1 MVDKDKSIKTTVEQ
15 EKITADKLAFN
26 NAAIEAIA
34 KNAATRDA
42 LRKKIKDERAA
53 LSARRRASRSKGSSG
68 RTRLVGLSTLN
79 RPFLR
84 QWTTKLMA
92 TKENNEMQ

>member
-1 MVDKDKSIKTTVEQ
+1 MTKDKSVKTTVEQ

-26 NAAIEAIA
+26 NKAVEAIA

-42 LRKKIKDERAA
+42 ERIKNKEIA
-53 LSARRRASRSKGSSG
+53 SESYARRRAARDTGSTG

-79 RPFLR
+79 RPFQGDGL
-84 QWTTKLMA
+84 TS
-92 TKENNEMQ
+92 